1 MTQHLFENGIW
12 KEVDSNEEKFQEFM
26 PENTKMHSW
35 IQECGNIT
43 ANVLHTETSRPG
55 HEAIWG
61 SLVFRQSKQQRSA
74 RDVFHFYLSKEVL
87 VTNEIAFETDED
99 LDEEA
104 ILRQMQ
110 NASSSIEL
118 MMIML
123 GKMSNAILRKIDLL
137 EERLHNL
144 LWAIEE
150 KNNKQTFEEIQS
162 VRHEI
167 FLWKHLVIGFLEI
180 KMAIAEVFGK
190 AVQEEP
196 EFYRTSTRIDRCAM
210 LIDSYEDEIN
220 NLVDME
226 NVIASYRGNEIAKTL
241 TVLATLFTPIMAFG
255 GLWGMNF
262 ENMPEL
268 HWSFGYPMALALI
281 FLVTLILY
289 IYLRRR
295 GWIGDVLKTANPKSK
310 YNG

>member
-1 MTQHLFENGIW
+1 MPQHSFKHALW
-12 KEVDSNEEKFQEFM
+12 QEGDIESEAFRKFM
-26 PENTKMHSW
+26 PENKKMHSW
-35 IQECGNIT
+35 IQECGDIT
-43 ANVLHTETSRPG
+43 VNVLHTITSDPG

-61 SLVFRQSKQQRSA
+61 SLVFRQSQQERQA
-74 RDVFHFYLSKEVL
+74 KDVFHFYLSREAL
-87 VTNEIAFETDED
+87 VTNELAFETDED

-104 ILRQMQ
+104 ILRQMK

-123 GKMSNAILRKIDLL
+123 GKMANAILRKIDLF

-144 LWAIEE
+144 LWEIEE
-150 KNNKQTFEEIQS
+150 QNNKRTFEEIQN

-180 KMAIAEVFGK
+180 KMAIPEVFGK
-190 AVQEEP
+190 AVQDEP
-196 EFYRTSTRIDRCAM
+196 EFYRTSMRIDRCAM
-210 LIDSYEDEIN
+210 LVDSYEDEIN

-241 TVLATLFTPIMAFG
+241 TVLATLFTPLMAFG

-262 ENMPEL
+262 DIMPEL
-268 HWSFGYPMALALI
+268 HWRFGYPMALT
-281 FLVTLILY
+281 LVILTTLVLY
-289 IYLRRR
+289 IYLKRR
-295 GWIGDVLKTANPKSK
+295 GWIGDVLKTSNPKSK

>member
-1 MTQHLFENGIW
+1 MPHHQFNHSIW
-12 KEVDSNEEKFQEFM
+12 REVDLKDEDFRDFM

-35 IQECGNIT
+35 IQECGKIT
-43 ANVLHTETSRPG
+43 ANVLHTETSVPG

-61 SLVFRQSKQQRSA
+61 SLVFRQSEHHRSA
-74 RDVFHFYLSKEVL
+74 RDIFHFYLSKDVL
-87 VTNEIAFETDED
+87 VTNELAFETDED

-150 KNNKQTFEEIQS
+150 ENNKKTFEEIQS
-162 VRHEI
+162 VRHKI

-180 KMAIAEVFGK
+180 KMAIPEVFGK
-190 AVQEEP
+190 NVQEEP
-196 EFYRTSTRIDRCAM
+196 EFYRTSMRIERCAM

-241 TVLATLFTPIMAFG
+241 TVLATLFTPLMAFG

-262 ENMPEL
+262 DNMPEL
-268 HWSFGYPMALALI
+268 HLSFGYPMAL
-281 FLVTLILY
+281 TLIVSTTVVLY
-289 IYLRRR
+289 LYLRRR
-295 GWIGDVLKTANPKSK
+295 GWIGDVLKTAHPKSK

>member
-1 MTQHLFENGIW
+1 MPQHLFKHAIW
-12 KEVDSNEEKFQEFM
+12 QEGDVEDANFRKLM
-26 PENTKMHSW
+26 PENKKMHSW
-35 IQECGNIT
+35 IQECGDI
-43 ANVLHTETSRPG
+43 AVNVLHTETSNPG

-61 SLVFRQSKQQRSA
+61 SLVFRQNQKQRNA
-74 RDVFHFYLSKEVL
+74 RDVFHFYLSKELL
-87 VTNEIAFETDED
+87 VTSELEFEKDED
-99 LDEEA
+99 LDEAA

-123 GKMSNAILRKIDLL
+123 GKMSNAILRKIDLF

-144 LWAIEE
+144 LWEIEE

-180 KMAIAEVFGK
+180 KMAIPEVFGK

-196 EFYRTSTRIDRCAM
+196 EFYRTSMRIDRCAM
-210 LIDSYEDEIN
+210 LVDSYEDEIN

-262 ENMPEL
+262 DNMPEL
-268 HWSFGYPMALALI
+268 HWSFGYPMAL
-281 FLVTLILY
+281 FLMVTTTVVLY
-289 IYLRRR
+289 IYLKRR

>member
-1 MTQHLFENGIW
+1 MPQHSFENGVW
-12 KEVDSNEEKFQEFM
+12 QEGDVEDHDFQKFM
-26 PENTKMHSW
+26 PENKRMHSW
-35 IQECGNIT
+35 IQESENI
-43 ANVLHTETSRPG
+43 AVNALHTETSNPG

-61 SLVFRQSKQQRSA
+61 SLVFRQSQQQRSA
-74 RDVFHFYLSKEVL
+74 RDVFHFYLSREAL
-87 VTNEIAFETDED
+87 VTNEIAFERDED
-99 LDEEA
+99 LNEEA

-118 MMIML
+118 MMILL
-123 GKMSNAILRKIDLL
+123 GKMSNAILKKIDLF

-144 LWAIEE
+144 LWAIQE
-150 KNNKQTFEEIQS
+150 KNNKKIFEEVQN

-180 KMAIAEVFGK
+180 KMAIPEVFGK
-190 AVQEEP
+190 EVQEEP
-196 EFYRTSTRIDRCAM
+196 EYYRTSMRIDRCAM
-210 LIDSYEDEIN
+210 LVESYEDEIN

-262 ENMPEL
+262 DNMPEL
-268 HWSFGYPMALALI
+268 HWSFGYPMAL
-281 FLVTLILY
+281 TLIILTTLVLY
-289 IYLRRR
+289 LYLKRR
-295 GWIGDVLKTANPKSK
+295 GWIGDVLKTSNPKSK